1 MKAAGRFTSILGIIA
16 FISVAGGLYMGLL
29 YAPTEKTMG
38 AVQRIFYFHLP
49 LAWNSFLA
57 FLIVFI
63 GSVIYLVKRSMKWD
77 IVAGAAAEIGV
88 LFSTLV
94 LITGSIWARRAWN
107 AWWVWEPRLTT
118 MLVMWLIY
126 LGYLMARGAIEGD
139 ERRARVSAV
148 MGIVGFL
155 NVPIVFMSIHWWRTM
170 HPVLI
175 NKERMGL
182 AVPMLVTLVVCLFAF
197 TMLFYYLLQKRVRLG
212 TIEYSLKEMRIKLDR
227 RP

>member
-77 IVAGAAAEIGV
+77 IVAGAAAETGV

-197 TMLFYYLLQKRVRLG
+197 AMLFYYLLQKRVRLG
-212 TIEYSLKEMRIKLDR
+212 IIEYSLKEIRIKLDR

>member
-1 MKAAGRFTSILGIIA
+1 MKAAGRFTNILGIFA

-29 YAPTEKTMG
+29 YAPTERTMG

-49 LAWNSFLA
+49 LAWISFLA

-148 MGIVGFL
+148 MGIVGFI

-182 AVPMLVTLVVCLFAF
+182 AVPMLVTLIVCLFAF
-197 TMLFYYLLQKRVRLG
+197 TMLFFYLLL
-212 TIEYSLKEMRIKLDR
+212 IL
-227 RP
+227 

>member
-1 MKAAGRFTSILGIIA
+1 MKGSARFINILGIISFTA
-16 FISVAGGLYMGLL
+16 VAGGLYLGLL

-49 LAWNSFLA
+49 IAWNSFIA

-63 GSVIYLVKRSMKWD
+63 SGVIYLVNRSMKWD
-77 IVAGAAAEIGV
+77 IVAYAAAEIGV

-126 LGYLMARGAIEGD
+126 LGYLMARGVIEGN

-148 MGIVGFL
+148 IGIAGFL
-155 NVPIVFMSIHWWRTM
+155 NIPIVFMSIHWWRTM

-175 NKERMGL
+175 TRERMGL
-182 AVPMLVTLVVCLFAF
+182 AAPMLVALVACLFAF
-197 TMLFYYLLQKRVRLG
+197 TLLFFYLLFKRVRLG
-212 TIEYSLKEMRIKLDR
+212 RIEYSLNELRTTLVR

>member
-1 MKAAGRFTSILGIIA
+1 MKAAGRFTNILGIIA
-16 FISVAGGLYMGLL
+16 FISVAGGLYMGLI

-49 LAWNSFLA
+49 IAWNSFLA

-182 AVPMLVTLVVCLFAF
+182 AVPMLVALVVCLFAF
-197 TMLFYYLLQKRVRLG
+197 TMLFCYLLIKRVRLG
-212 TIEYSLKEMRIKLDR
+212 KIEYSLKEIRIKLDR